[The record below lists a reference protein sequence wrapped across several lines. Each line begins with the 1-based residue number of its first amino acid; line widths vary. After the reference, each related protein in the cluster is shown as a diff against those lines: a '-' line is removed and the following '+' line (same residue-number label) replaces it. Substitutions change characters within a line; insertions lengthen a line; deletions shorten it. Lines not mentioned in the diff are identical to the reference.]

1 MPLLLRK
8 ENSKKKENR
17 YIYRKNGKFF
27 LEQGSVCDTVCAVEE
42 WKRRVNGH
50 LSSRK
55 HVSRRREI
63 GATITQKKVKL
74 VGKTSSQRKEPLV
87 FVRLFPLL
95 LL

>member
-1 MPLLLRK
+1 M
-8 ENSKKKENR
+8 
-17 YIYRKNGKFF
+17 
-27 LEQGSVCDTVCAVEE
+27 CDTVCAVEE

-50 LSSRK
+50 PSSRK
-55 HVSRRREI
+55 HVSKRRKI

-74 VGKTSSQRKEPLV
+74 VGKTSSQRKESLV